1 MQKDRIFNWFYEF
14 LISKGIQVDY
24 AIYLNLLINIT
35 LLITIILIVDFI
47 TMKIIVTAFNQ
58 FASKTKTN
66 FDDYL
71 IKNKA
76 PKYLAHLVPVFL
88 VLTII
93 PFILKDF
100 PKLLSYSDYG
110 FQIYFVVLSLW
121 LIRSLLK
128 TLKDYLKSLENF
140 RDKPIDS
147 YIQVFMIF
155 AWMIGVLIIFSIIT
169 QKSVWSFIGAFGA
182 VSAVVLLIFK
192 DTILGFVA
200 SIQVSINDIV
210 RIGDW
215 ITMEKYGADGD
226 VLEIN
231 LATVKVRNFDNTTT
245 TIPTY
250 YLISDSF
257 KNWRGMQE
265 SSGRRIKRAV
275 LIRANSVRF
284 VNNDEIEKFRKIQH
298 LTAYIDH
305 RQNDIKKHNHQ
316 NQIDKS
322 LLINGRNLT
331 NLGLFRKYIDQYI
344 GNHPAINKEMMIM
357 TRHLAPTPQGI
368 PIEVY
373 AFSTDKRWENFE
385 HIMADIF
392 DHLLAAIPYFDLECF
407 ELPSTTDFRSQD
419 LFSKIPNKTVR
430 AKNT

>member
-1 MQKDRIFNWFYEF
+1 
-14 LISKGIQVDY
+14 
-24 AIYLNLLINIT
+24 
-35 LLITIILIVDFI
+35 
-47 TMKIIVTAFNQ
+47 
-58 FASKTKTN
+58 
-66 FDDYL
+66 
-71 IKNKA
+71 
-76 PKYLAHLVPVFL
+76 LVPVFL
-88 VLTII
+88 VLNII

-100 PKLLSYSDYG
+100 PKLFSYSDYG

-128 TLKDYLKSLENF
+128 TLKDYLKTLENF
-140 RDKPIDS
+140 KDKPIDS

-155 AWMIGVLIIFSIIT
+155 AWMIGILVIFSILT

-231 LATVKVRNFDNTTT
+231 LATVKVQNFDNTIT

-284 VNNDEIEKFRKIQH
+284 VKDEEIEKYRKIQH

-305 RQNDIKKHNHQ
+305 RQSDIKRHNLQ

-331 NLGLFRKYIDQYI
+331 NLGLFRKYVDQYI

-368 PIEVY
+368 PIEIY

-392 DHLLAAIPYFDLECF
+392 DHLLASIPYFDLECF
-407 ELPSTTDFRSQD
+407 ELPSSTDFRNRDFVS
-419 LFSKIPNKTVR
+419 SNPT
-430 AKNT
+430 KNIRVKK

>member
-1 MQKDRIFNWFYEF
+1 MYKDRIFNWFYNF
-14 LISKGIQVDY
+14 LITKGIYADY
-24 AIYLNLLINIT
+24 ALYLNLLLN
-35 LLITIILIVDFI
+35 LSLMVVIILVVDFI
-47 TMKIIVTAFNQ
+47 TRKIIITAFSQ

-71 IKNKA
+71 IQNKA
-76 PKYLAHLVPVFL
+76 PKYLAHLVPVFF

-93 PFILKDF
+93 PYILKDF
-100 PKLLSYSDYG
+100 PKLLSYSDYA
-110 FQIYFVVLSLW
+110 FQIYFVILSLW

-128 TLKDYLKSLENF
+128 TLKDYLKTLENF
-140 RDKPIDS
+140 KDKPIDS

-155 AWMIGVLIIFSIIT
+155 AWILGVLVIFSILT

-265 SSGRRIKRAV
+265 SNGRRIKRAL
-275 LIRANSVRF
+275 LIRVNSVRF
-284 VNNDEIEKFRKIQH
+284 VREEELQKFKKIQH

-305 RQNDIKKHNHQ
+305 RQSDIDRHNRQ
-316 NQIDKS
+316 NEADKS

-344 GNHPAINKEMMIM
+344 GSHPAINKDMMIM

-368 PIEVY
+368 PIEIY
-373 AFSTDKRWENFE
+373 AFAKDKRWENFE
-385 HIMADIF
+385 HITADIF
-392 DHLLAAIPYFDLECF
+392 DHLLSAITYFDLEFF
-407 ELPSTTDFRSQD
+407 ELPSTSDFRND
-419 LFSKIPNKTVR
+419 NFTPTVPSKTIRSK
-430 AKNT
+430 K

>member
-1 MQKDRIFNWFYEF
+1 MQKDRIFNWFYNF
-14 LISKGIQVDY
+14 LITKGIHADY
-24 AIYLNLLINIT
+24 ALYLNLLLN
-35 LLITIILIVDFI
+35 LVLMVVIILVVDFI
-47 TMKIIVTAFNQ
+47 TRKIIITAFSQ

-76 PKYLAHLVPVFL
+76 PKYLAHLVPVFF

-93 PFILKDF
+93 PHILKEF
-100 PKLLSYSDYG
+100 PKLLSYSDYA
-110 FQIYFVVLSLW
+110 FQIYFVILSLW

-128 TLKDYLKSLENF
+128 TLKDYLKTLENF

-155 AWMIGVLIIFSIIT
+155 AWILGVLVIFSILT
-169 QKSVWSFIGAFGA
+169 QKSVWSFLGAFGA

-265 SSGRRIKRAV
+265 SSGRRIKRAL
-275 LIRANSVRF
+275 LIRVNSVRF
-284 VNNDEIEKFRKIQH
+284 VREEELQKFKKIQH

-305 RQNDIKKHNHQ
+305 RQSDIDRHNRQ
-316 NQIDKS
+316 NEADKS

-344 GNHPAINKEMMIM
+344 GSHPAINKDMMIM

-368 PIEVY
+368 PIEIY
-373 AFSTDKRWENFE
+373 AFAKDKRWENFE
-385 HIMADIF
+385 HITADIF

-407 ELPSTTDFRSQD
+407 ELPSTTDFRNKN
-419 LFSKIPNKTVR
+419 FTAEIPDKTVQR
-430 AKNT
+430 KK